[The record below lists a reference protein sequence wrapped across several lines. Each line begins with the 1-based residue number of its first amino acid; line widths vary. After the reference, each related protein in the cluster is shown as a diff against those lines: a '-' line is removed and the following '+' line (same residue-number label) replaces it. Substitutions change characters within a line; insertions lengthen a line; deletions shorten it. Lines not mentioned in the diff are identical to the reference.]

1 MQGTLYRYS
10 ACRSRCRSR
19 YSVNVIGVFVKHF
32 YSEMRESA
40 SVDFITYVYGEFV
53 VRTEPSAI
61 SKSAYRRIIFRS
73 ARVYEIRSDNNQT
86 LVISYRAVSRSLQ
99 EYSRVFRSA
108 ADRVHSVFVYEKTYV
123 GDILPFKPEFER
135 VAYFIFAETFIVVS
149 SAKPYQRSV
158 CNLFGYGG
166 RVQRNLPA
174 FCGTF
179 DCGFE
184 ADGLA
189 GVHVFVFA
197 VEIAR
202 AVSNG
207 ISVFK
212 ARQEMRDGLC
222 HFRNQSFAAFRHRI

>member
-1 MQGTLYRYS
+1 
-10 ACRSRCRSR
+10 
-19 YSVNVIGVFVKHF
+19 
-32 YSEMRESA
+32 MRESA

-86 LVISYRAVSRSLQ
+86 LVISYRAVSRSLK

-108 ADRVHSVFVYEKTYV
+108 ADGIYSVFVYEKSYV
-123 GDILPFKPEFER
+123 GNILPFKPEFER
-135 VAYFIFAETFIVVS
+135 VAYFIFAETFIIVS

-158 CNLFGYGG
+158 CNFFGYGS
-166 RVQRNLPA
+166 RVQRDLSA
-174 FCGTF
+174 FRGTF

-184 ADGLA
+184 ADGFA

-202 AVSNG
+202 TVSNG

-222 HFRNQSFAAFRHRI
+222 HFRNQSFAAARNRI

>member
-1 MQGTLYRYS
+1 MQGTLYRHR
-10 ACRSRCRSR
+10 ACRSRCRRR
-19 YSVNVIGVFVKHF
+19 YSVNVIGVFVEHF

-40 SVDFITYVYGEFV
+40 AVDFITHVYGEFV

-61 SKSAYRRIIFRS
+61 GKSAYRRIIFRS

-86 LVISYRAVSRSLQ
+86 LVISYRAVSRSLH
-99 EYSRVFRSA
+99 EYSRVLRSS
-108 ADRVHSVFVYEKTYV
+108 ADGVHSVFVDEKSHV

-158 CNLFGYGG
+158 CNLFGHDS
-166 RVQRNLPA
+166 RVQRDLSA
-174 FCGTF
+174 FSGTF

-184 ADGLA
+184 ADGFA

-202 AVSNG
+202 AVSNR
-207 ISVFK
+207 ISVFERIEIVSYSPCK
-212 ARQEMRDGLC
+212 FL
-222 HFRNQSFAAFRHRI
+222 NQSLAAARNRI